1 MCKIESTDDPEMLA
15 GRLNSAAIH
24 LLRRLRREDDA
35 SGLSAPLLSALS
47 VIVFGGPLSLKALA
61 AQEQVRPASMSRT
74 VDALSDQGLV
84 VRERNADDRR
94 VVRLVATQK
103 GRDLMTAGR
112 ERRISKLASE
122 IETLPWSARRRL
134 AEALSIIEALA
145 GRSAPNTGDAIGSSE
160 GY

>member
-1 MCKIESTDDPEMLA
+1 MRKIESPDDSAMLA

-47 VIVFGGPLSLKALA
+47 VIVFAGPLSLKALA

-74 VDALSDQGLV
+74 VDGLSDQGLV
-84 VRERNADDRR
+84 VRERNPDDRR
-94 VVRLVATQK
+94 AVRLVATQK
-103 GRDLMTAGR
+103 GRDLMNAGR
-112 ERRISKLASE
+112 DRRISKLASE

-134 AEALSIIEALA
+134 TEALSVIEALA
-145 GRSAPNTGDAIGSSE
+145 GGSAPNKGGATDSGAGD
-160 GY
+160 